1 MIVKL
6 DETNKLN
13 DICKNQ
19 FASQVNKIKSLGGK
33 LVKFEIVTS
42 VKLDE
47 GPNSKDKKL
56 YIYTPPFRRNHKQKY
71 KTNVYS

>member
-33 LVKFEIVTS
+33 LVQFKIVTS
-42 VKLDE
+42 VKLDK
-47 GPNSKDKKL
+47 GPNSKDRKL
-56 YIYTPPFRRNHKQKY
+56 YIYTPFKGNHKQKY